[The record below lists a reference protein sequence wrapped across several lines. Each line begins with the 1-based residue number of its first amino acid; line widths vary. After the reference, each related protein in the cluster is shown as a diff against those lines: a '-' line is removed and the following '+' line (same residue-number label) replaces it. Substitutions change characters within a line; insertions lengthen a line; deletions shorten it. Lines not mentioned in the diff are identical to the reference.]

1 MVDLGLYNFVKNKRD
16 AGESKEQ
23 VLQELANSGW
33 NAETIE
39 EAWKAVEHNKIPTTS
54 TQREVL
60 RPRYDTGAS
69 VGILMVLLVI
79 IAGYFAF
86 TAFENHVG
94 SLSLSTSTNST
105 SQAVNGILFYPYTQ
119 PDIGVT
125 MNVPSD
131 WNVTTTD
138 ASDGSVNGFTTSTQS
153 NSDTLM
159 AGVTLIPSTQLLSGV
174 VTERGSALS
183 ANSSVHM
190 IQDTDM
196 TIGSQPGHIFEYTM
210 TTGGKTTHLLEGY
223 VLDKTGDLFEFSA
236 SGPDADWSQIPALA
250 MVNSISFSK

>member
-33 NAETIE
+33 TAETIE
-39 EAWKAVEHNKIPTTS
+39 EAWKAVEHNKVPHTS
-54 TQREVL
+54 APREVL

-69 VGILMVLLVI
+69 VGIFVVLLFI
-79 IAGYFAF
+79 IAAYFAF
-86 TAFENHVG
+86 TAFEDHVG
-94 SLSLSTSTNST
+94 SVSLSTATNST
-105 SQAVNGILFYPYTQ
+105 GQAVNGILFYPYTQ

-131 WNVTTTD
+131 WSVTTTN
-138 ASDGSVNGFTTSTQS
+138 ASDGSINGFTTSTQS
-153 NSDTLM
+153 NSDTLT
-159 AGVTLIPSTQLLSGV
+159 AGITLIPSTQLLSGV
-174 VTERGSALS
+174 VTERGSALN

-196 TIGSQPGHIFEYTM
+196 VIGGQPGHIFEYTM
-210 TTGGKTTHLLEGY
+210 SANGSTTHALEGY

-236 SGPDADWSQIPALA
+236 SSLDADWSQVPALA